1 MMTKCDDC
9 LFCSGIKWIGGYPQV
24 KCEQPYMRGKHPDAD
39 VGCEWRV
46 QKKEITTIK
55 IISKETYLSRGD
67 VFNDKN
73 IL

>member
-1 MMTKCDDC
+1 MKCDDC

-46 QKKEITTIK
+46 QKK
-55 IISKETYLSRGD
+55 RD
-67 VFNDKN
+67 NDDKDN
-73 IL
+73 QQRNLFEK